1 MILDEATS
9 SLDYESEKKV
19 QEALDNINKKN
30 ITTIIIGNRLNLI
43 KNADKIYALK
53 NGKVVEEGT
62 HEELMD
68 KKGYYFKLIKSEINK
83 EILGEKYFEEITKT
97 KNLDAIKFN
106 NFAGKTMK
114 YDSNQES
121 EEDIKFDLNKILELV
136 KDKKAD
142 IIIGSICGLICG
154 IYIPCITLLLGK
166 ITTSFALKDN
176 SKMRSEVIKWSL
188 ILLAITIFVI
198 ICNYFK
204 SLKLYNLGSVITS
217 KLRKKLFKKYLE
229 LHMGFFDFE
238 SNNPNELLSTLS
250 IEINYISLIFTTIL
264 ESIVVSSGMLI
275 TAIIIGFYYDKKLTL
290 ILLCFFPFRILFAFL
305 VGKFKVG
312 GKRKYKDIRIEAS
325 LFFSEI
331 VSNTKTL
338 FSYNY
343 QKNAINLY
351 KNILEKE
358 NYDYIK
364 DSLIISAL
372 LSLGDFLT
380 YASNSVAYKCA
391 IIFIRNK
398 TLTFS
403 ALNNVE
409 KTLMSY
415 LETTDI
421 TIRGLSDYIKVKNGY
436 KSVYRILNTKSEIN
450 ALEKNNK
457 NKINLLDN
465 TFKGKIEFK
474 NMTFSYPTKPNFKVL
489 KNVSFIINPGSKV
502 AIVGNT
508 ESGKSSILNLIER
521 FYDANNGKI
530 LIDDINIKDL
540 NLYQLRKK

>member
-1 MILDEATS
+1 
-9 SLDYESEKKV
+9 
-19 QEALDNINKKN
+19 
-30 ITTIIIGNRLNLI
+30 
-43 KNADKIYALK
+43 
-53 NGKVVEEGT
+53 
-62 HEELMD
+62 
-68 KKGYYFKLIKSEINK
+68 
-83 EILGEKYFEEITKT
+83 
-97 KNLDAIKFN
+97 
-106 NFAGKTMK
+106 
-114 YDSNQES
+114 
-121 EEDIKFDLNKILELV
+121 
-136 KDKKAD
+136 
-142 IIIGSICGLICG
+142 
-154 IYIPCITLLLGK
+154 
-166 ITTSFALKDN
+166 
-176 SKMRSEVIKWSL
+176 
-188 ILLAITIFVI
+188 
-198 ICNYFK
+198 
-204 SLKLYNLGSVITS
+204 
-217 KLRKKLFKKYLE
+217 
-229 LHMGFFDFE
+229 MGFFDFE

-264 ESIVVSSGMLI
+264 ESIVVFSGMLI

-331 VSNTKTL
+331 VSNTKSL

-343 QKNAINLY
+343 QKSAINLY
-351 KNILEKE
+351 KYILEKE

-403 ALNNVE
+403 AMNNVE

-436 KSVYRILNTKSEIN
+436 KSVYRILNIKSEIN
-450 ALEKNNK
+450 ALK
-457 NKINLLDN
+457 KII
-465 TFKGKIEFK
+465 KIK
-474 NMTFSYPTKPNFKVL
+474 
-489 KNVSFIINPGSKV
+489 
-502 AIVGNT
+502 
-508 ESGKSSILNLIER
+508 
-521 FYDANNGKI
+521 
-530 LIDDINIKDL
+530 
-540 NLYQLRKK
+540 